1 MKAKKTL
8 KTVSLG
14 VSALFAGLLTIS
26 IGASSLVNTY
36 RSWIDSN
43 LKTQSSGMVNGNYN
57 GDIKDLYNFQVKSEE
72 ETGYDLTTTKGMYD
86 YQKAAAIEIA
96 SEGIVLMKNKDDAAL
111 PLAKNSNVTL
121 LGTTA
126 YNVWHGGMM
135 ASMPVASEKIGF
147 VDALKDEGFSVNQ
160 KFEEAYKTAP
170 GYGEKTTT
178 NAWGGS
184 STSSNLATLN
194 SGVFDLKEST
204 PEDLGLTA
212 DDADKS
218 STAIIVVGRPA
229 GENSYYLPGAAGKTE
244 GFGENDALGLST
256 KELETIKYAKDNFS
270 KVVVIVNSD
279 SAMDIPE
286 LFEKDGQYEA
296 DAVLW
301 AGLPGT
307 YGWVAVAQV
316 LDGTVNPSGGMVD
329 TYAAKS
335 SVSAANQNYGVFT
348 FANKAEMD
356 AMEAGTKYQNDWYM
370 PEAEGIYIGYRYYE
384 TRYYDAVMN
393 PTSHASDPNVGTDGK
408 NLDTADPEATT
419 WNYDDEVVTSFGYG
433 LSYTTFTETLKS
445 VTVDEANK
453 KVTATVEV
461 KNEGDVAGK
470 HAVELYVSSPYAEG
484 EVEKSAIQ
492 LIGYDKTDLI
502 EPDKTDTVTI
512 TADFQ
517 DFASYDSKLEHDGVT
532 GGYVLDAGNYYF
544 AVGNGAHDALNNVLD
559 AQGKTPDNSVMDYE
573 GDGAKASV
581 KNFKELT
588 LTESKNGETIENQLQ
603 NMELSN
609 FDEEITEL
617 SRTDWTGT
625 WPETYD
631 SLSYTEAMEPGLL
644 NHLNDIK
651 QSDNGGKEVIWGANN
666 GATFASIKPE
676 KGETVAYD
684 DPELLKVV
692 QNVTLQEAL
701 NSVTQCGGQDWD
713 AIPSIS
719 QPAFKTTD
727 GPVGYDEARGA
738 LKTDWN
744 TANTLY
750 DCADDDYYGNIQ
762 MRPLPTEPVIGA
774 TFSHE
779 MAAKSGEVLSM
790 IALWAGV
797 AEVWG
802 PGVNIHRTPYN
813 ARNHEYYSEDPIH
826 LSWMAEDFA
835 NEAQQNGLIT
845 CLKHFAFND
854 TEMNR
859 DGIAPFMSEQRARE
873 LDLRAFQR
881 AIESGHATSIMTAFN
896 RAGEIFTGAHK
907 GLMTN
912 ILREEWGFQGF
923 AVTDMIGSPN
933 YVNPRDSLVAGTN
946 GMLIASSAN
955 FINGNMN
962 GWAEFTVEGLAE
974 DMDMQ
979 QALQDSVHHAL
990 WKFINSNVTNGWT
1003 RDAKIRSITTWY
1015 DQLLTGIIS
1024 ATAVITAIALAS
1036 YVTLTVIECKSKE
1049 DEEVA

>member
-26 IGASSLVNTY
+26 VGASSIVNTY

-43 LKTQSSGMVNGNYN
+43 LKTQSSGMVNGNYD
-57 GDIKDLYNFQVKSEE
+57 GDPIDLYNFRVKSKE

-86 YQKAAAIEIA
+86 YQRAAAIEIA
-96 SEGIVLMKNKDDAAL
+96 SEGIVLMKNKDDSAL
-111 PLAKNSNVTL
+111 PLAKNSKVTL

-135 ASMPVASEKIGF
+135 ASMPVRSEKVGF
-147 VDALKDEGFSVNQ
+147 VDALKKQGLVVNS

-170 GYGEKTTT
+170 GYGEEVTT
-178 NAWGGS
+178 NAWGGTS
-184 STSSNLATLN
+184 VSSNLAKLN
-194 SGVFDLKEST
+194 SGVFDLRESS

-212 DDADKS
+212 SDADS
-218 STAIIVVGRPA
+218 SDTAIIVVGRPG
-229 GENSYYLPGAAGKTE
+229 GENSYYLPGSAGKTE
-244 GFGENDALGLST
+244 GFGKNDALGLSDT
-256 KELETIKYAKDNFS
+256 ELETIKFAKDNYS

-279 SAMDIPE
+279 SAMDLPE
-286 LFEKDGQYEA
+286 LFEEDGTYEA

-307 YGWVAVAQV
+307 YGWEAVAKV
-316 LDGTVNPSGGMVD
+316 LDGTVNPSGAMVD
-329 TYAAKS
+329 TYAAKA
-335 SVSAANQNYGVFT
+335 SVSAANQNYGIFT
-348 FANKAEMD
+348 FANADTLTSLE
-356 AMEAGTKYQNDWYM
+356 GQKYQNDWYM
-370 PEAEGIYIGYRYYE
+370 AEAEGIYIGYRYYE
-384 TRYYDAVMN
+384 TRYYDSIMN
-393 PTSHASDPNVGTDGK
+393 PNSNASVPNK
-408 NLDTADPEATT
+408 NSNGVNVDTANPNAET
-419 WNYDDEVVTSFGYG
+419 WDYRDEVVTSFGYG
-433 LSYTTFTETLKS
+433 LSYTNFSETLKS
-445 VTVDEANK
+445 VEVKNGT
-453 KVTATVEV
+453 VTATVEV
-461 KNEGDVAGK
+461 KNEGEKAGK
-470 HAVELYVSSPYAEG
+470 HAVQLYVSAPYEEG
-484 EVEKSAIQ
+484 NVEKSAIQ
-492 LIGYDKTDLI
+492 LVGFDKTELLEKDQSETI
-502 EPDKTDTVTI
+502 TI
-512 TADFQ
+512 TADLQ
-517 DFASYDSKLEHDGVT
+517 DFASYDSTHEHDGVK
-532 GGYVLDAGNYYF
+532 GAYVLDGGNYYF
-544 AVGNGAHDALNNVLD
+544 TIGNGAHDALNNVLD
-559 AQGKTPDNSVMDYE
+559 LQGKTPSNSKMDYK
-573 GDGAKASV
+573 GDSTKVNVKTIEETVLTKSKA
-581 KNFKELT
+581 N
-588 LTESKNGETIENQLQ
+588 ETIENQLE

-609 FDEEITEL
+609 FEEDIKEL
-617 SRTDWTGT
+617 SRSDWSQT

-631 SLSYTEAMEPGLL
+631 NLSFTEEMKPGLL
-644 NHLNDIK
+644 NHLTDIK
-651 QSDNGGKEVIWGANN
+651 ASDNGGKEVIWGANT
-666 GATFASIKPE
+666 GATFASLKPE

-684 DPELLKVV
+684 DPKLLEVV
-692 QNVTLQEAL
+692 QNVTLQEAID
-701 NSVTQCGGQDWD
+701 SVTQCGGQDWN

-744 TANTLY
+744 TANTVY
-750 DCADDDYYGNIQ
+750 DCEDNDPYGNIE

-774 TFSHE
+774 TFSHD
-779 MAAKSGEVLSM
+779 MAAKSAEVLSM
-790 IALWAGV
+790 IALWSGV

-802 PGVNIHRTPYN
+802 PGANIHRTPYN

-826 LSWMAEDFA
+826 LGWMAEDFA

-873 LDLRAFQR
+873 LELRCFQR
-881 AIESGHATSIMTAFN
+881 AIETGHSTSIMTGFN

-907 GLMTN
+907 GLMTG
-912 ILREEWGFQGF
+912 ILREEWGFNGF
-923 AVTDMIGSPN
+923 AVTDMISSPN
-933 YVNPRDSLVAGTN
+933 YVNPRDALAAGTS

-962 GWAEFTVEGLAE
+962 GWGEFTVEGLAE

-979 QALQDSVHHAL
+979 QALQDSVHQAL

-1003 RDAKIRSITTWY
+1003 RDAKIRNITTWY
-1015 DQLLTGIIS
+1015 DKVLTGIIS
-1024 ATAVITAIALAS
+1024 TTAVIAAVALAG
-1036 YVTLTVIECKSKE
+1036 YITLIVVEFKSKK